1 MPHAW
6 ILDVLSD
13 LRTYA
18 EGNNLPAIALA
29 AAQSFEVAQTEI
41 AAQQSADQ
49 DIAVD

>member
-29 AAQSFEVAQTEI
+29 AAQSFKVAQTEI
-41 AAQQSADQ
+41 AALQSPDQ
-49 DIAVD
+49 DNALD